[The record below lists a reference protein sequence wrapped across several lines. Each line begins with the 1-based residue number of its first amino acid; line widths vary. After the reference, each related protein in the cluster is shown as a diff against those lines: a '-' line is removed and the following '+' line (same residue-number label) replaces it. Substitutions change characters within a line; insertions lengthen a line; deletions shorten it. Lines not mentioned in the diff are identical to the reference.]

1 MFERRGRD
9 IFMAVIL
16 VVDNDKS
23 VRGLVSIMLESV
35 GNRILTTASG
45 EEALGIYRNYA
56 DQIDVVVTDM
66 NLPVLDAV
74 QEILRIRIDESRC

>member
-1 MFERRGRD
+1 
-9 IFMAVIL
+9 MAVIL

-23 VRGLVSIMLESV
+23 VRGLVSIMLESA
-35 GNRILTTASG
+35 GKCILTAASG
-45 EEALGIYRNYA
+45 EEALAIYRNYG

-66 NLPVLDAV
+66 NLPVLDGV